1 MSERQDITELNQ
13 NLAYA
18 RTIGDDVTSALDCGE
33 DQPYVYLLLRYQR
46 RYRWALYDIQ
56 RQELR
61 SIQEDALLN
70 MIQCEK
76 ATPTAEVDPNEI
88 EKQAQLGKALWAQ
101 TQGITDV
108 DSIERVCALY
118 LKPRRER
125 SGLTAA
131 LAKAVGAGTG

>member
-1 MSERQDITELNQ
+1 MLPDEDIIQLTTLGDLPSVTIENLGLADISQIEEFTGVSRFLKHITELNQ

-18 RTIGDDVTSALDCGE
+18 RTIGDDVTSALDCEE

-70 MIQCEK
+70 MIQCDVI
-76 ATPTAEVDPNEI
+76 PTVP
-88 EKQAQLGKALWAQ
+88 
-101 TQGITDV
+101 
-108 DSIERVCALY
+108 
-118 LKPRRER
+118 
-125 SGLTAA
+125 
-131 LAKAVGAGTG
+131 